1 MKLPLPVRLSSQAFT
16 ALVDVLES
24 VNSPLGDLSRRL
36 WQTPC
41 ASSSITAVGASIAAL
56 LQDDLLP
63 NPAQRLIAIFVLYD
77 MIAARSALPLSSTSV
92 LERLIASPL
101 SIILFELMSD
111 TNPYSSEQLFLSHLL
126 RLSED
131 HRSHPNGGDLPTD
144 GEIAKTAAV
153 ALYGAL
159 EDAIRSGASA
169 AAPNITSLRH
179 MWAARHPETSD
190 NSYGLKPISAV
201 VPDPD
206 RFVILDSGRLVDEL
220 GSVVALEDFT
230 ATFIRIPP
238 PILPIELDS
247 KELRWID
254 PEPLHE
260 IIWDPEMGMKGER
273 GAELREIIS
282 KAIKSPILDTQLMK
296 ALQMLNDDPKLV
308 HLCGITPQKLPELV
322 NNNASLAT
330 EILLKLMSST
340 QMLKYLDALV
350 DMDMNRQSMD
360 FVSRLSNTVQLPK
373 EFMHAYISNCM
384 RSCGDIPDRPV
395 QDRSVRMFC
404 LFLKRFIKDKN
415 IDLQDLL
422 VEVQEFCMRYSR
434 IREVIDLYRSLQVSV
449 RMENAQ

>member
-1 MKLPLPVRLSSQAFT
+1 MKPPLPVRLSKQAF
-16 ALVDVLES
+16 ASLISVLES

-36 WQTPC
+36 WQSPC
-41 ASSSITAVGASIAAL
+41 ASFSTTAVGASIAAL

-63 NPAQRLIAIFVLYD
+63 NPSQRLVAIFVLYD
-77 MIAARSALPLSSTSV
+77 MIAARSAPSSSPTSV

-111 TNPYSSEQLFLSHLL
+111 TNPYASEQLFLSHLL

-131 HRSHPNGGDLPTD
+131 HRSQSSGGDLPTD

-169 AAPNITSLRH
+169 ATPNISSLRH
-179 MWAARHPETSD
+179 MWATRHPETPD
-190 NSYGLKPISAV
+190 TSYGLKPVSAV

-206 RFVILDSGRLVDEL
+206 LFVNLDSGQLVNEL
-220 GSVVALEDFT
+220 GSVVALEDFSPS
-230 ATFIRIPP
+230 FVRIPP
-238 PILPIELDS
+238 PFLPIELES

-260 IIWDPEMGMKGER
+260 IIWDPEMGMKDER

-282 KAIKSPILDTQLMK
+282 KAIKSPIPEAQRMK
-296 ALQMLNDDPKLV
+296 VRRMLNDDPKLV

-330 EILLKLMSST
+330 EILLNLMSST
-340 QMLKYLDALV
+340 QMPKYLDALV
-350 DMDMNRQSMD
+350 NMDMNLQSMD
-360 FVSRLSNTVQLPK
+360 IVSRLSNTVQLPRD
-373 EFMHAYISNCM
+373 FMHTYISNCM
-384 RSCGDIPDRPV
+384 RSCGDIPDKPA
-395 QDRSVRMFC
+395 QDRSVRSFSV
-404 LFLKRFIKDKN
+404 FLKRLIKNRN

-422 VEVQEFCMRYSR
+422 VEVQEFCMGYCR
-434 IREVIDLYRSLQVSV
+434 IREVADLYRSLQVSV
-449 RMENAQ
+449 KMESAQ

>member
-1 MKLPLPVRLSSQAFT
+1 MKLPLPVRLSKQAF
-16 ALVDVLES
+16 ASLIDVLES

-36 WQTPC
+36 WQSPC
-41 ASSSITAVGASIAAL
+41 ASSSTTAVGSSIAAL

-63 NPAQRLIAIFVLYD
+63 DPPQRLIAIFVLYD
-77 MIAARSALPLSSTSV
+77 MIAARSAFPSSSSSV

-101 SIILFELMSD
+101 SIILFELMSE
-111 TNPYSSEQLFLSHLL
+111 TNTYSSEKLFLSHLL

-131 HRSHPNGGDLPTD
+131 HHSQSSTGDLPTD

-159 EDAIRSGASA
+159 EDAFRSGASVA
-169 AAPNITSLRH
+169 TPNISSLRH
-179 MWAARHPETSD
+179 MWAERHPESSE

-201 VPDPD
+201 VRDPD
-206 RFVILDSGRLVDEL
+206 RYVILDSGRLVDEL
-220 GSVVALEDFT
+220 SSVVALEDF
-230 ATFIRIPP
+230 APTFVRIPP
-238 PILPIELDS
+238 PFLPIELDS

-282 KAIKSPILDTQLMK
+282 KAIKSPIPEAQRMK
-296 ALQMLNDDPKLV
+296 VRQMLNDDPKLV
-308 HLCGITPQKLPELV
+308 HLCGINPQKLPELV

-340 QMLKYLDALV
+340 QMPKYLDALV
-350 DMDMNRQSMD
+350 NMDMNLQSMD
-360 FVSRLSNTVQLPK
+360 IVSRLSNTVQLPR

-384 RSCGDIPDRPV
+384 RSCGDIPDKPA
-395 QDRSVRMFC
+395 QDRSVRFFC
-404 LFLKRFIKDKN
+404 VFLKRLIKNKN

-422 VEVQEFCMRYSR
+422 VEVQEFCMGYCR
-434 IREVIDLYRSLQVSV
+434 
-449 RMENAQ
+449 